1 MPLREQRLQ
10 KVLDSLISDGAAGV
24 LLHYRDADGP
34 WRGAS
39 GVAELGTQ
47 TPVDPAGWFR
57 IGSVTKTF
65 TATVVLQLV
74 GEGVLSLDDDVDGW
88 LPGIVPAGD
97 GITLL
102 QLLNHTSGL
111 YNYTE
116 DLPAAAG
123 IVRDRFMHWDPVRA
137 VTMATGHDPLF
148 EPGATWS
155 YSNTNYVLLG
165 LVIEAATGRSYA
177 TEVEDRILKP
187 LELRHTL
194 VPGEDVV
201 LPEPHAHGYLS
212 VDGELVD
219 MAEFNASQA
228 WSAGAIVSTASDL
241 NRFYAA
247 LLTGELL
254 RPAELHALLTT
265 VPADADFH
273 AGGLGISRLSLP
285 NLVVWGHTGGIF
297 GYRTWSYHSADAT
310 RQVTLSLSTTE
321 AAPLETYDLLVDLFE
336 LPKH

>member
-1 MPLREQRLQ
+1 
-10 KVLDSLISDGAAGV
+10 
-24 LLHYRDADGP
+24 
-34 WRGAS
+34 
-39 GVAELGTQ
+39 
-47 TPVDPAGWFR
+47 
-57 IGSVTKTF
+57 
-65 TATVVLQLV
+65 
-74 GEGVLSLDDDVDGW
+74 
-88 LPGIVPAGD
+88 
-97 GITLL
+97 
-102 QLLNHTSGL
+102 
-111 YNYTE
+111 
-116 DLPAAAG
+116 
-123 IVRDRFMHWDPVRA
+123 
-137 VTMATGHDPLF
+137 
-148 EPGATWS
+148 
-155 YSNTNYVLLG
+155 
-165 LVIEAATGRSYA
+165 
-177 TEVEDRILKP
+177 
-187 LELRHTL
+187 

-254 RPAELHALLTT
+254 RPAELQALLTT